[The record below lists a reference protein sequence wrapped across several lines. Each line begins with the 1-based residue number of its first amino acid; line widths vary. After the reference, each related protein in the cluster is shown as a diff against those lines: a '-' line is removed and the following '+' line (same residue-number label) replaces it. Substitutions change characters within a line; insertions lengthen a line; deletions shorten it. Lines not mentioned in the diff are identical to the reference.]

1 LGNNWNWEKGILFQV
16 IKYDECQN
24 TGTKNKYVENNE
36 KEKKEMMKK
45 LSLLL
50 VTFGLC
56 VALSACGNS
65 NETISDSEAA
75 TEKDIVTESDSEAAT
90 ESYSSYAK
98 DIDSY
103 YSKDGDM
110 ENLVEK
116 LDDDDIFE
124 IGKNIIISN
133 DEVAEYETFYEN
145 AGEDDALAKA
155 QEYARERNALYAAA
169 IENGFTVTD
178 EDINNYL
185 EDRKKEIKS
194 IISDD
199 EYQELCAKY
208 GTEDDYWAF
217 EFEVYKINLPIQNYA
232 KSLES
237 EYKDSNS
244 SITDDLELDQMW
256 TEEYEIIKQKLVEE
270 QNFISPGTED

>member
-1 LGNNWNWEKGILFQV
+1 MKLI
-16 IKYDECQN
+16 
-24 TGTKNKYVENNE
+24 
-36 KEKKEMMKK
+36 KK

-50 VTFGLC
+50 GTFGLC
-56 VALSACGNS
+56 VAFSACGNS
-65 NETISDSEAA
+65 NETISDSEVA
-75 TEKDIVTESDSEAAT
+75 TEKDVVTESGSEAAT
-90 ESYSSYAK
+90 ERYISYAK

-124 IGKNIIISN
+124 MGKNIIISN
-133 DEVAEYETFYEN
+133 DEVAQYEAFYEN

-169 IENGFTVTD
+169 IENGFTVAE
-178 EDINNYL
+178 EDIKNYL
-185 EDRKKEIKS
+185 VDLKEEIKS
-194 IISDD
+194 SLSED

-237 EYKDSNS
+237 EYKATNS

-256 TEEYEIIKQKLVEE
+256 TEEYENIKQKLVEE
-270 QNFISPGTED
+270 QNFK

>member
-1 LGNNWNWEKGILFQV
+1 MFERR
-16 IKYDECQN
+16 ER
-24 TGTKNKYVENNE
+24 
-36 KEKKEMMKK
+36 MMKK

-50 VTFGLC
+50 GTFGLC
-56 VALSACGNS
+56 VILSACGNN
-65 NETISDSEAA
+65 NETISESEAA
-75 TEKDIVTESDSEAAT
+75 TQKDVVIESGSEDAT
-90 ESYSSYAK
+90 ENYTSYAK

-116 LDDDDIFE
+116 LDDDGIFE

-133 DEVAEYETFYEN
+133 DEVAQYETFYEN
-145 AGEDDALAKA
+145 AGEEDDALAKA

-185 EDRKKEIKS
+185 EDRKEEIKS

-199 EYQELCAKY
+199 EYQELCEKY

-217 EFEVYKINLPIQNYA
+217 EFEVYKINLPIQNYT

-270 QNFISPGTED
+270 QNFK